1 MNYENEKSEIIL
13 EIKNLN
19 GNENFSREVMIIDA
33 KKKVPKEAIIYD
45 RDDLESVYIKF
56 NNFSK
61 VKNQN

>member
-1 MNYENEKSEIIL
+1 
-13 EIKNLN
+13 
-19 GNENFSREVMIIDA
+19 MIIDA